1 MAYPEIESSQPMHR
15 PVVGVDLL
23 RVAEVLVGQEVDGG
37 GVKLLEMGRT
47 VLRLGGVEAAEAEEV
62 DDEGHES
69 GDDETANAL
78 HDRESFQMK

>member
-23 RVAEVLVGQEVDGG
+23 RIAEVLVGQEIDGG

-47 VLRLGGVEAAEAEEV
+47 VLRLGAVEVAE
-62 DDEGHES
+62 DQYDGHES
-69 GDDETANAL
+69 GGDETANAL
-78 HDRESFQMK
+78 HDREPFQMK

>member
-1 MAYPEIESSQPMHR
+1 MAYPEIESSQPVHR

-47 VLRLGGVEAAEAEEV
+47 VLRLGAVEVAE
-62 DDEGHES
+62 DQDEGHES

-78 HDRESFQMK
+78 HNQEPFQMK

>member
-1 MAYPEIESSQPMHR
+1 MAYPEIESSQPVHR

-47 VLRLGGVEAAEAEEV
+47 VLRLGAVEV
-62 DDEGHES
+62 DEDQDEGHEDQE
-69 GDDETANAL
+69 GAEEIL
-78 HDRESFQMK
+78 HDHESFRGFGEMK